1 MPLIKSA
8 AKPAIAQNIRTE
20 VKAGKPPKQAVA
32 IALSTAD
39 QAPKRPNGQFPS
51 QREKDGKVNGPGM
64 AQPSHPSTHAQFEK
78 L

>member
-1 MPLIKSA
+1 MEGVAHNPAFAKKVGI
-8 AKPAIAQNIRTE
+8 KPA
-20 VKAGKPPKQAVA
+20 VGKEFVA
-32 IALSTAD
+32 AD
-39 QAPKRPNGQFPS
+39 QAKAPKRPNGQFPS